1 VTYRDP
7 VTSEEKAIHA
17 RGLPRKEIQ
26 KLQRSRYGAAPSPM
40 KAADL
45 RFLDEGKI
53 AVVKIHGFGGMVG
66 FRSLRKF
73 IDQAFQEIHD
83 QDSKALI
90 IDVRDNDG
98 GAHDVAEQVFSY
110 LADKP
115 FLYYRDLVL
124 NSLTFSF
131 LPYAKPSTPIP
142 ADAVAKWP
150 DGKFHH
156 VTQANWGMQ
165 QPRQPHFGGKIYVLM
180 NGGSFSSTCEFL
192 SATRSY
198 TKAIFIGEE
207 SGGSYS
213 GNTSGMK
220 YDITLPNSK
229 LILRV
234 PTVGYYMAAVK
245 DHLDL
250 DRGILP
256 DYPIQ
261 QSIQDLL
268 GSEDREMKKALDLAR
283 KDNSES
289 SR

>member
-1 VTYRDP
+1 
-7 VTSEEKAIHA
+7 
-17 RGLPRKEIQ
+17 
-26 KLQRSRYGAAPSPM
+26 
-40 KAADL
+40 
-45 RFLDEGKI
+45 
-53 AVVKIHGFGGMVG
+53 
-66 FRSLRKF
+66 
-73 IDQAFQEIHD
+73 
-83 QDSKALI
+83 
-90 IDVRDNDG
+90 
-98 GAHDVAEQVFSY
+98 
-110 LADKP
+110 
-115 FLYYRDLVL
+115 
-124 NSLTFSF
+124 
-131 LPYAKPSTPIP
+131 
-142 ADAVAKWP
+142 
-150 DGKFHH
+150 
-156 VTQANWGMQ
+156 
-165 QPRQPHFGGKIYVLM
+165 M

-234 PTVGYYMAAVK
+234 PTVGYYMAVK
-245 DHLDL
+245 EHLDL

-261 QSIQDLL
+261 QSIEDLL
-268 GSEDREMKKALDLAR
+268 GSEDREMKQALDLAR